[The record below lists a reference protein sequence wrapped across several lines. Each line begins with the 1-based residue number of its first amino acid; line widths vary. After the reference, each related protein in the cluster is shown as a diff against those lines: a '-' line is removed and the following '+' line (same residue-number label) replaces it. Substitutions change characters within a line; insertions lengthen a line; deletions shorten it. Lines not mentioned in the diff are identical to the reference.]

1 MKDYKISK
9 YKSSDKT
16 EWDSFVDK
24 AKNATF
30 LFKRDF
36 MDYHK
41 DRFEDYSLLILDEKN
56 KLVALIPANKTGTEV
71 HSHQGLTFGG
81 IILLAKQKV
90 ESTEIIISSLI
101 SYFKS
106 KNISCFRLKTLTEYY
121 NKLSSNEID
130 YLISKKGATIYCK
143 EMNLAIALQN
153 TFQVSKSKLKHY
165 RKTCNTDISYQIEN
179 SFKPFW
185 NNVLIPRLQE
195 KHNTKPVHTLE
206 EIESL
211 AIKFP
216 ENIKQYSVYFENEI
230 IAGITIFETE
240 KVVKSQYGGT
250 TDKGEKLRALDF
262 LFIKQIGNNILV
274 KIKLQRP

>member
-262 LFIKQIGNNILV
+262 LFIKL
-274 KIKLQRP
+274 K